1 MKRATAQYPPLGDD
15 EVMSM
20 ARQGEGLSVALQ
32 PQFNLQSGEMVAAEC
47 LARWRH
53 PMLGEI
59 GPADF
64 IPAVH
69 RLGMDL
75 PFFEQICRLA
85 VAAAEASAQK
95 GIYVP
100 LAINAS
106 ASTLSSHDAIGIL
119 ARHAGA
125 ANIPLT
131 RFRIELTEDQPVTRL
146 ESLRRSLKKFANA
159 GCQVSMDDFGT
170 GYASLQLLNALPIS
184 ELKIDGRFVRRIRRD
199 RKAREITRLSVLLG
213 ERLGLRVI
221 AEGIESAPDIA
232 LLQSLGCNH
241 GQGYVLSPPIMLSE
255 FITSRMGR
263 PGMGVIGLAGI

>member
-1 MKRATAQYPPLGDD
+1 MKRAAAQSQQLGDQ
-15 EVMSM
+15 EVMLM
-20 ARQGEGLSVALQ
+20 AQRGNGLSVVLQ
-32 PQFNLQSGEMVAAEC
+32 PQFNLLNGEMVAAEC
-47 LARWRH
+47 LARWKH
-53 PMLGEI
+53 PTRGDI
-59 GPADF
+59 GPAEF
-64 IPAVH
+64 VPAVH
-69 RLGMDL
+69 RLGVDL
-75 PFFEQICRLA
+75 LFFEQICRLA
-85 VAAAEASAQK
+85 VAASQALRQQ
-95 GIYVP
+95 GIDVP

-106 ASTLSSHDAIGIL
+106 ASTLSSHEAVDVL

-131 RFRIELTEDQPVTRL
+131 RFRIELTEDQPVTCL
-146 ESLRRSLKKFANA
+146 TPLRKSLKKFASA

-232 LLQSLGCNH
+232 LLQSMGCSH
-241 GQGYVLSPPIMLSE
+241 GQGYVLSPPIVLSE
-255 FITSRMGR
+255 FLENEHGR
-263 PGMGVIGLAGI
+263 RAKT

>member
-1 MKRATAQYPPLGDD
+1 MKRAAAQGQQLGDR

-20 ARQGEGLSVALQ
+20 AWRGDGLSVVLQ
-32 PQFNLQSGEMVAAEC
+32 PQFNLLSGEMVAAEC
-47 LARWRH
+47 LARWKH
-53 PMLGEI
+53 PLHGDI

-64 IPAVH
+64 VPAVH
-69 RLGMDL
+69 RLGVDL
-75 PFFEQICRLA
+75 LFFEQICRLA
-85 VAAAEASAQK
+85 VAASDALRQQ
-95 GIYVP
+95 GIVVP

-106 ASTLSSHDAIGIL
+106 ASTLSSDEAVGIL

-131 RFRIELTEDQPVTRL
+131 QFRIELTEDQPVTRL
-146 ESLRRSLKKFANA
+146 EPLRKSLKKFSKA

-170 GYASLQLLNALPIS
+170 GYASLQLLSALPIS

-232 LLQSLGCNH
+232 LLQSLGCCH
-241 GQGYVLSPPIMLSE
+241 GQGYVLSPPIVLAE
-255 FITSRMGR
+255 FIESRAR
-263 PGMGVIGLAGI
+263 QPR

>member
-1 MKRATAQYPPLGDD
+1 MKRATAQCPPLGDH

-20 ARQGEGLSVALQ
+20 ARQGDGLSVVLQ

-47 LARWRH
+47 LARWMH
-53 PMLGEI
+53 PVLGEI
-59 GPADF
+59 GPVDF

-69 RLGMDL
+69 RLGVDL

-85 VAAAEASAQK
+85 VAAAHALQEQ
-95 GIYVP
+95 GIEVP

-106 ASTLSSHDAIGIL
+106 ASTLSSHDAIDVL

-125 ANIPLT
+125 ANIPMA

-146 ESLRRSLKKFANA
+146 EPLRRSLKKFANA

-170 GYASLQLLNALPIS
+170 GYASLQLLNALPIA

-221 AEGIESAPDIA
+221 AEGIESALDIA
-232 LLQSLGCNH
+232 LLQSLGCSH
-241 GQGYVLSPPIMLSE
+241 GQGYVLSPPIVLSE
-255 FITSRMGR
+255 FIAGGTWQ
-263 PGMGVIGLAGI
+263 PGAGLPA

>member
-1 MKRATAQYPPLGDD
+1 MKRATAQNRQPGEQ
-15 EVMSM
+15 EVIAM
-20 ARQGEGLSVALQ
+20 ARQGGGLSVVLQ
-32 PQFNLQSGEMVAAEC
+32 PQFNLLNGEMVAAEC
-47 LARWRH
+47 LARWMH
-53 PMLGEI
+53 PVLGEI

-69 RLGMDL
+69 RLGVDL

-85 VAAAEASAQK
+85 VAAAVALRQQ
-95 GIYVP
+95 GIDVP

-106 ASTLSSHDAIGIL
+106 ASTLASQQAIAVL
-119 ARHAGA
+119 ARHADA
-125 ANIPLT
+125 ASIPLT

-146 ESLRRSLKKFANA
+146 EPLRRSLKKFADA

-170 GYASLQLLNALPIS
+170 GYASLQLLNALPIA

-221 AEGIESAPDIA
+221 AEGIESAPDLA
-232 LLQSLGCNH
+232 LLQSLGCSH
-241 GQGYVLSPPIMLSE
+241 GQGYVLSPPIVLSE
-255 FITSRMGR
+255 FIENRTRR
-263 PGMGVIGLAGI
+263 PGQGLAA